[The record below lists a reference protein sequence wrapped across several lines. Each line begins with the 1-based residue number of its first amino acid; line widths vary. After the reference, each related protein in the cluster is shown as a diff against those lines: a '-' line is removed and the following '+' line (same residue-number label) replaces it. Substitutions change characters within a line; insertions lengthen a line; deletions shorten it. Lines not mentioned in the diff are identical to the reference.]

1 MLYFNT
7 LPKVLTTDYKNN
19 GIVLTNLLARVD
31 VKESLL
37 RNPLLFY
44 SYDIQEGDTPDIVA
58 AKYYGDPYRYWLVLF
73 SNQLL
78 DPQWDWPLTSQQL
91 ELSLKDK
98 YASDAANNSLSV
110 YDYINGSV
118 YEYTK
123 TITTIDSLTG
133 TQTVNVVPVS
143 GDVANSTI
151 TGTTTQTF
159 SSGASV
165 TQTVTVQAV
174 SIYQY
179 EVQQNEAKRNINL
192 INSIYASS
200 VESQLKSL
208 MGT

>member
-91 ELSLKDK
+91 ELSLNDK